1 MRWKLHIG
9 PILVAGLVLS
19 ALSLAPS
26 AASAHAGHRHSQTAA
41 QQTQPEAPAP
51 AAHIVAPETAVDGAE
66 MTATRT
72 LPSIPPGDSDCDGC
86 CCSNG
91 PCTACHSAL
100 LAFSSVP
107 VPSAISVMLAGGD
120 ASSRINLHDGRLRR
134 PPKSFV

>member
-9 PILVAGLVLS
+9 PVLAALVLGV
-19 ALSLAPS
+19 LSLAPS
-26 AASAHAGHRHSQTAA
+26 AASAHPGHRHSQAAA
-41 QQTQPEAPAP
+41 QQIQPEAPTP
-51 AAHIVAPETAVDGAE
+51 AAHFVAPETAVAGAE
-66 MTATRT
+66 VTAART

-86 CCSNG
+86 CCSNS

-107 VPSAISVMLAGGD
+107 VPSAISVMLAGGN
-120 ASSRINLHDGRLRR
+120 ASSRANLHDGRLRR